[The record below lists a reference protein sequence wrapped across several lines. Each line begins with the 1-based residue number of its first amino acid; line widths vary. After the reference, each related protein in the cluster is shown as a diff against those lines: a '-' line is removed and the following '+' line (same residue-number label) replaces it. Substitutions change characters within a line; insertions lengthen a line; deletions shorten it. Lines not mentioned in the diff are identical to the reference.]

1 MDIWTTPSKVQ
12 TAVPLPLSIFGS
24 ENGFIGLEEGKKLL
38 EQQRLGEWKSKV
50 VVDDTHQ
57 HFHRC
62 AIESELQEYGPKS
75 SNQVARLRGLLK
87 DCPQKL
93 SLKKP
98 PLGLTE
104 IPALG
109 VVNYPSVDTA
119 CRKGGKMVSSKCP
132 GEDERCF
139 NPGSNTSLRLSYPNN
154 SIPTINYN
162 HKFFEDVKGK
172 DFR

>member
-12 TAVPLPLSIFGS
+12 TAIPHLPSVS
-24 ENGFIGLEEGKKLL
+24 EHDFVGLEEERKRL
-38 EQQRLGEWKSKV
+38 EEQRLEEWKSKV

-62 AIESELQEYGPKS
+62 AIETELQEFGPKS
-75 SNQVARLRGLLK
+75 SNQVARLRGMLK

-93 SLKKP
+93 SLRKP
-98 PLGLTE
+98 PMGLME

-109 VVNYPSVDTA
+109 VVTYPSVDTA
-119 CRKGGKMVSSKCP
+119 CRMGGKVVSSKCP
-132 GEDERCF
+132 GEDEKCF

-154 SIPTINYN
+154 SIPTTKYN